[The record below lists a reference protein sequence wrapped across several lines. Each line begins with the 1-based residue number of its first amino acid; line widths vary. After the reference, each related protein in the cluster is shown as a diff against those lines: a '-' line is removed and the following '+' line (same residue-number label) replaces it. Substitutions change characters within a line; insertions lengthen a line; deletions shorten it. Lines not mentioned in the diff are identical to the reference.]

1 MEKYDKVIFIYPIWW
16 WTVPKPVETF
26 VRSVDLTGKDVYLV
40 ITHGGSKAGDCP
52 EDMQKMMNGGTLSS
66 NVLTVYD
73 DNVTKA
79 ADDVYDWLKSIA
91 N

>member
-1 MEKYDKVIFIYPIWW
+1 M
-16 WTVPKPVETF
+16 
-26 VRSVDLTGKDVYLV
+26 RSVDLTDKDVYLV

-52 EDMQKMMNGGTLSS
+52 ADMQKMMNGGTLSS
-66 NVLTVYD
+66 NVLMVYD

-91 N
+91 E